1 MLMFVS
7 THEAEINR
15 IEQERRNLSSQLF
28 YINSKYDKLL
38 DQWNELVGKINA
50 KGGDKFLNSINE
62 ENRFSQDEIKKLI
75 ALCHPDKH
83 QQKQSAVEMTQKLL
97 AMRN

>member
-28 YINSKYDKLL
+28 YVNSKYEKLL
-38 DQWNELVGKINA
+38 DQWNDLVKKINS
-50 KGGDKFLNSINE
+50 KGGDRFLNSDPIE
-62 ENRFSQDEIKKLI
+62 IGFSQDEIKKLI